1 MRSRVIRK
9 LLFQLWLLDAR
20 RKLRHLQPHLDARQS
35 IVDIGCGAGSVT
47 SLLRAQGHIVTP
59 LDVRAQSLTAE
70 VTPLLF
76 DGGHVPFAA
85 LHFDVALLLTV
96 LHHAN
101 DPDALLAEAAR
112 VAKCVCVIEDTYSNR
127 AQRALTLATDSIVNF
142 EFRGH
147 PHNNR
152 SDSEWRAAF
161 ARLRLRVKHS
171 DNWPVAAFYRQSLYL
186 LEPAT

>member
-1 MRSRVIRK
+1 MHAGVLRK

-20 RKLRHLQPHLDARQS
+20 RKLRHLQPHLDAQQS

-47 SLLRAQGHIVTP
+47 SLLRARGHVVTP
-59 LDVRAQSLTAE
+59 LDVRAQSLTAA

-76 DGGHVPFAA
+76 DGRQVPFAA

-101 DPDALLAEAAR
+101 DPDALLAEAVR
-112 VAKCVCVIEDTYSNR
+112 VAKRVCVIEDTYSNR
-127 AQRALTLATDSIVNF
+127 AQRALTVTTDSIVNF

-152 SDSEWRAAF
+152 SDSEWRTTF
-161 ARLRLRVKHS
+161 AHLRLRVRHS
-171 DNWPVAAFYRQSLYL
+171 ENWPVAALYRQSLYV
-186 LEPAT
+186 LESAT